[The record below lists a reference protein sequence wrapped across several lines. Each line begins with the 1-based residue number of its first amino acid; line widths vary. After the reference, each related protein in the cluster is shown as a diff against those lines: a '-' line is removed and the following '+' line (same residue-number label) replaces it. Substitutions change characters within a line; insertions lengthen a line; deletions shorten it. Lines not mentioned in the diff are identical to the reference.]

1 MVNCHIQ
8 VSKKIITILIISY
21 IMSCKCK
28 DICEN
33 GGDMAHFTAVH
44 EASIFSGD
52 SSQAGRVS

>member
-8 VSKKIITILIISY
+8 VSKKIITILIISMM
-21 IMSCKCK
+21 ICKCK